1 MVAFGAAVDEQRFH
15 RDAGSLW
22 RQDGMP
28 ANTPTVT
35 PVCRRHWWLIHTR
48 RHVLV
53 KMRVCLSFRGF
64 CHQRLCLCRL
74 GFFCRLDP
82 DGRQDGTGNGY
93 ENLVP
98 LAGEIR
104 SGHTIL
110 PAILPAGSG
119 TDRKTPPCPL
129 TSPPSGATATSGATE
144 PSGAKIHHCKTEVL

>member
-74 GFFCRLDP
+74 GFFCGLDP

-104 SGHTIL
+104 SGHPGSPCLHEIQKFRKKCGQRL
-110 PAILPAGSG
+110 SGDQSARHEAGKGWRLSG
-119 TDRKTPPCPL
+119 YLFLLSFYDL
-129 TSPPSGATATSGATE
+129 
-144 PSGAKIHHCKTEVL
+144 